1 MRLSRRLTQLKFQ
14 IMTYRKKK
22 TFPLEGK
29 FFRADKAFKHVKLFW
44 YDIYARHWMNIR
56 MTQYMATKQTVWN
69 SRSLLGSSLEEK
81 ELIIMEMGQGRVK
94 WKLG

>member
-1 MRLSRRLTQLKFQ
+1 
-14 IMTYRKKK
+14 
-22 TFPLEGK
+22 
-29 FFRADKAFKHVKLFW
+29 
-44 YDIYARHWMNIR
+44 MNIR